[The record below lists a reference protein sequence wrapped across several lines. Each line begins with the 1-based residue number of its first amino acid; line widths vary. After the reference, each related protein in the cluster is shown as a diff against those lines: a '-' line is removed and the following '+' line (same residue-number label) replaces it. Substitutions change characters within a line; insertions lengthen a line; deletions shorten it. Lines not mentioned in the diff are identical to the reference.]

1 MYKINDFEKH
11 NKKAKLIGKIAS
23 IIFYIIA
30 IPIIIFSF
38 TLIIKTFIN
47 PNEIP
52 DFFGYKSF
60 IIISGSMEPT
70 IMTGD
75 AIFVKEVPES
85 EIKVNDIISFKE
97 KDGENITT
105 HRIIEIKEEDGIKKY
120 KTKGDNN
127 NAEDKNLTTYNQIE
141 GKYLFKI
148 NNFGTISNILQNK
161 IFLIILI
168 VLIVFIYWYSKRL
181 KDKKQIRRQKRL
193 EYNEKREK

>member
-11 NKKAKLIGKIAS
+11 NKKVKLIGKIAS

-105 HRIIEIKEEDGIKKY
+105 HRIIEIKEEEEIKKY

-127 NAEDKNLTTYNQIE
+127 NAEDKELTTYNQIE

-161 IFLIILI
+161 IFLIILSI
-168 VLIVFIYWYSKRL
+168 LIIFIYWYSKRL

>member
-11 NKKAKLIGKIAS
+11 NKKVKLIGKIAS

-161 IFLIILI
+161 IFLIILSI
-168 VLIVFIYWYSKRL
+168 LIIFIYWYSKRL

>member
-11 NKKAKLIGKIAS
+11 NKKVKLIGKIAS

-85 EIKVNDIISFKE
+85 EIKVNDIISFQ
-97 KDGENITT
+97 DGETITT
-105 HRIIEIKEEDGIKKY
+105 HRIIAITEENGIKKY
-120 KTKGDNN
+120 TTKGDNN
-127 NAEDKNLTTYNQIE
+127 QVKDKNKVTYEEIE
-141 GKYLFKI
+141 GKYQFKI
-148 NNFGTISNILQNK
+148 NGVGTMLHFLQNK
-161 IFLIILI
+161 IILI
-168 VLIVFIYWYSKRL
+168 LLILILIGCYWYSCRIDNRKMER
-181 KDKKQIRRQKRL
+181 K
-193 EYNEKREK
+193 EKRKKYKEEKIKKA